1 MTIPSSKA
9 YKQAD
14 EAAAFA
20 HIRELAEKEPVD
32 DETASELWLEA
43 EAIVDTYIEAAE
55 SRSIEDLPSR
65 QELGESCFWLLF
77 QTKVLREDEHY
88 RLIVELL
95 SPQLGLSLFDLLP
108 RVRKLREAAL
118 DALEAMVKKPPM
130 DRPIAPQA
138 CEDDLF

>member
-20 HIRELAEKEPVD
+20 HIKALAEKEPVD
-32 DETASELWLEA
+32 A
-43 EAIVDTYIEAAE
+43 EATVDAYIDAAE
-55 SRSIEDLPSR
+55 SRSMDLLPSR

-77 QTKVLREDEHY
+77 QTKILRDDEHY

-95 SPQLGLSLFDLLP
+95 SPQLGLSMFDLLP

>member
-1 MTIPSSKA
+1 M
-9 YKQAD
+9 
-14 EAAAFA
+14 
-20 HIRELAEKEPVD
+20 
-32 DETASELWLEA
+32 
-43 EAIVDTYIEAAE
+43 
-55 SRSIEDLPSR
+55 
-65 QELGESCFWLLF
+65 F

-118 DALEAMVKKPPM
+118 DALEAMVKKPSM
-130 DRPIAPQA
+130 DRPTAPQA